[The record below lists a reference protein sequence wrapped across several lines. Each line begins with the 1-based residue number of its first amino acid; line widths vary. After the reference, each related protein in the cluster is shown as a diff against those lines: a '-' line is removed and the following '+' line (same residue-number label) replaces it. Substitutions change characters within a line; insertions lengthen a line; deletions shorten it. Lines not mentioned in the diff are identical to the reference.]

1 MRLAGHLCSTR
12 CEEVLNGDATY
23 IAMLH
28 NEVNPNTA
36 QSFAMMRGLVLL
48 DIFLFV
54 SPTFLQL
61 AHPRAIH
68 EELATNI

>member
-1 MRLAGHLCSTR
+1 
-12 CEEVLNGDATY
+12 
-23 IAMLH
+23 MLH